1 MSDQSINSDK
11 PINSQAKPVEQ
22 AAKKQLE
29 QQVFEQLS
37 LADAVGVRGQGFIN
51 HLFKPLF
58 AAFQNNARHW
68 QADAQQGLEEQSTLR
83 ARSLLYGIALTF
95 FILII
100 WAAFAPID
108 EVTRGEGKVIPSR
121 QLQIIQSVDGGVIEN
136 VFVEEG
142 AKVSKNDLLV
152 RIDSTRFVASFQEG
166 SVRSFAL
173 AAKVKRLRALINN
186 QPLQLDFNQAE
197 TPVQEQVLSQ
207 EQSYYLASIKELDD
221 RLAVAREQRTQRQ
234 QELSEVQARVAAAED
249 TYRMSTQE
257 LRATQPLLASGAV
270 SEIEILRL
278 QRDQAAADGERL
290 QAAARARQAQASIQE
305 AESRLLEVGSS
316 ARNSW
321 RAELSE
327 ASSQLNALEKN
338 VEGLADKVKLS
349 EIRSPV
355 NGTVQRVLLNTI
367 GGVVQPGN
375 AVVEIVPSDD
385 RLLVEAKI
393 SPKDIAFLRPGLP
406 ATIKLHAY
414 DFAIYGGISAT
425 LEHISAD
432 TITDERDNTFY
443 LVRAVTQDKN
453 AAEHLSVIPGM
464 TAQLDIMTGKKS
476 ILSYLLKPLLRAKA
490 NALSER

>member
-1 MSDQSINSDK
+1 MSNEPK
-11 PINSQAKPVEQ
+11 VTEK
-22 AAKKQLE
+22 AAQKQIE
-29 QQVFEQLS
+29 QQAFERLS
-37 LADAVGVRGQGFIN
+37 KADAVGARGRGFIDR
-51 HLFKPLF
+51 LFKPF
-58 AAFQNNARHW
+58 FSAFRNNSKQW
-68 QADAQQGLEEQSTLR
+68 PADADQAIEQQSTIR

-95 FILII
+95 VVLIV
-100 WAAFAPID
+100 WAGFAPID

-121 QLQIIQSVDGGVIEN
+121 QLQIIQSADGGVIEE

-142 AKVSKNDLLV
+142 AKVKQNDLLV
-152 RIDSTRFVASFQEG
+152 RIDPTRFVANFQEG
-166 SVRSFAL
+166 SVRVFAL
-173 AAKVKRLRALINN
+173 AAKVKRLRAQIHNE
-186 QPLQLDFNQAE
+186 PLQLNYSEAV
-197 TPVQEQVLSQ
+197 TPEQQQVLRQEQG
-207 EQSYYLASIKELDD
+207 YYQASLEGLDD
-221 RLAVAREQRTQRQ
+221 RLSVAREQRAQRQ
-234 QELSEVQARVAAAED
+234 QELSEVEARVSAAEQS
-249 TYRMSTQE
+249 YSMSTQE
-257 LRATQPLLASGAV
+257 LQATQPLLASGAV

-278 QRDQAAADGERL
+278 QRDQAAANGERL
-290 QAAARARQAQASIQE
+290 QAAARARQVKASIQE
-305 AESRLLEVGSS
+305 AESRLEEVGST
-316 ARNSW
+316 ARTQW

-327 ASSQLNALEKN
+327 ASSQLNSLEKS
-338 VEGLADKVKLS
+338 VAGLEDKVKLS

-393 SPKDIAFLRPGLP
+393 APKDIAFLRPGLP

-414 DFAIYGGISAT
+414 DFSVYGGVSAMI
-425 LEHISAD
+425 EHISAD

-443 LVRAVTQDKN
+443 LVRAVTTDNDSAK
-453 AAEHLSVIPGM
+453 HFSVIPGM